1 MNNNINFNDNNLT
14 NTDYQNIIHILFTD
28 YNIHISNNNNND
40 NNDNNDNNNHIKI
53 SIYIKYN
60 NIHSIGIIY
69 NNKNH
74 KINKIID
81 SSSYINNINNSINS
95 IGNNFISKLHTYIE
109 TLPPNDLSIIN
120 NEYNKYNFDIMGC
133 LIAGISSYFIFA
145 FLNDDSYF
153 SSILHFQIP
162 ISSENILNNP
172 MAKLYRNI
180 LTPLSKLSTGLIK
193 NLINFI
199 ISFLNLSENIFI
211 NNITICITTQFD
223 ILSDTLSS
231 FLSNIFYII
240 DSNTSEL
247 LDLKLSK
254 LELLDLKLSK
264 LELLEQ
270 KLSKLELLEQKLSK
284 LELLDLK
291 LNKLELLEQK
301 LNKLELLEQKLN
313 INSLNN
319 LENRINIIESKFTDM
334 CNNPF
339 KLCKITHCM
348 KMNKI

>member
-28 YNIHISNNNNND
+28 YNIHISNND

-247 LDLKLSK
+247 LDQKLSK
-254 LELLDLKLSK
+254 FV
-264 LELLEQ
+264 LLEQ
-270 KLSKLELLEQKLSK
+270 KLS
-284 LELLDLK
+284 
-291 LNKLELLEQK
+291 KLELLEQK
-301 LNKLELLEQKLN
+301 LNKLELLEQKLSN
-313 INSLNN
+313 NSLNN

>member
-1 MNNNINFNDNNLT
+1 MNNN
-14 NTDYQNIIHILFTD
+14 DYQNNIYILFSNND
-28 YNIHISNNNNND
+28 IHISYD
-40 NNDNNDNNNHIKI
+40 NNHDITSNIPHIKI
-53 SIYIKYN
+53 NVSMKLN
-60 NIHSIGIIY
+60 NIDKIIIIY
-69 NNKNH
+69 NDKNH
-74 KINKIID
+74 NFIKIID
-81 SSSYINNINNSINS
+81 DIQHINYINNSINS

-109 TLPPNDLSIIN
+109 TLPPDDLSIIN
-120 NEYNKYNFDIMGC
+120 NEYKHYDFDIMGC
-133 LIAGISSYFIFA
+133 LIAGIASYFIFA
-145 FLNDDSYF
+145 FLNDDAYF

-247 LDLKLSK
+247 LDQKLSK
-254 LELLDLKLSK
+254 FV
-264 LELLEQ
+264 LLEQ
-270 KLSKLELLEQKLSK
+270 KLSKLELLEQ
-284 LELLDLK
+284 K

-301 LNKLELLEQKLN
+301 LNKLELLEQKLSN
-313 INSLNN
+313 NSLNN

>member
-1 MNNNINFNDNNLT
+1 MNNNINFIDNNLT
-14 NTDYQNIIHILFTD
+14 NNDYQNIIHILFTD
-28 YNIHISNNNNND
+28 YNIHISNNDNND
-40 NNDNNDNNNHIKI
+40 NNDDNNNHIKI

-81 SSSYINNINNSINS
+81 SSSYINNINNSIDS
-95 IGNNFISKLHTYIE
+95 IGNNFLFKLHTYIE

-133 LIAGISSYFIFA
+133 LIAGIASYFIFA
-145 FLNDDSYF
+145 FLNDDAYF

-180 LTPLSKLSTGLIK
+180 LTPLSKLSTGVIK

-211 NNITICITTQFD
+211 NNITVCITTQFD

-247 LDLKLSK
+247 LDQKLIK
-254 LELLDLKLSK
+254 LELLDQKLIKLELLEQKLSK

-284 LELLDLK
+284 LE
-291 LNKLELLEQK
+291 QK
-301 LNKLELLEQKLN
+301 LD
-313 INSLNN
+313 INSLDN

>member
-28 YNIHISNNNNND
+28 YNIHISNND

-133 LIAGISSYFIFA
+133 LIAGIASYFIFA
-145 FLNDDSYF
+145 FLNDDAYF

-180 LTPLSKLSTGLIK
+180 LTPLSKLSTGVIK

-247 LDLKLSK
+247 LDQKLSK
-254 LELLDLKLSK
+254 FV
-264 LELLEQ
+264 LLEQ
-270 KLSKLELLEQKLSK
+270 KLSKLELLEQ
-284 LELLDLK
+284 K

-301 LNKLELLEQKLN
+301 LNKLELLEQKLSN
-313 INSLNN
+313 NSLNN